1 MQANNHTAVL
11 AFCSTWWGTTVRFLG
26 TESGWGVCT
35 NISVCAWNYSSC
47 ICAGVHAR
55 RTQTLI
61 RSATLPVE
69 PTQNPLS
76 PLSWTRMAPFPWWSP
91 IQQLALP
98 PPLWVHSCAFNPLC
112 DRFLCGGVVIDWS
125 LLYSAILCF
134 WHTHSCMGL
143 QVNDSSVT
151 QHFFLFFR

>member
-11 AFCSTWWGTTVRFLG
+11 AFCSTWRGTTVRFLG

-35 NISVCAWNYSSC
+35 NISLCAWNYSSC

-76 PLSWTRMAPFPWWSP
+76 PLSWTQMAPFPWWSP

-112 DRFLCGGVVIDWS
+112 DRFLWGGGGCDWLISFIQCYS
-125 LLYSAILCF
+125 LLLAYTQL
-134 WHTHSCMGL
+134 HGT
-143 QVNDSSVT
+143 SSKW
-151 QHFFLFFR
+151 